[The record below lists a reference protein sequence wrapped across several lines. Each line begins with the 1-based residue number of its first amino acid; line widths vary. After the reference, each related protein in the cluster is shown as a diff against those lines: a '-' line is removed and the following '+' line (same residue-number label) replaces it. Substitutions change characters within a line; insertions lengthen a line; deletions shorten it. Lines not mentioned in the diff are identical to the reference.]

1 VSATIELEAG
11 QEMSEEAVQ
20 GKDAETLPDP
30 VKLYLKEIG
39 NFSLLSTEEEKVLGN
54 QIKHGSRNEAQKARQ
69 RLIEAN
75 LRLVV
80 SVAKHYIGRGLS
92 LMDLVQEGNLGL
104 IRAVDRFD
112 YQKGYKFSTYATW
125 WIRQGIRRAITNQ
138 SRTIRIPVHM
148 MDTVSR
154 LLSTSNDLTQ
164 EYGREPTDEELAAKM
179 QTSPMKV
186 GEIMKAAK
194 QPVSL
199 DAPIREEGDGDIGD
213 FFEDKREPRPA
224 EVAIKNTMEEELRD
238 VLATLS
244 PKEQRVI
251 ELRFGLVDG
260 HSLTLEEVGWEFG
273 VTRERVRQIE
283 GKALR
288 RLRHPNRS
296 RKLREYLD

>member
-1 VSATIELEAG
+1 VGATIGLKVG
-11 QEMSEEAVQ
+11 QELTEKVIQDMNT
-20 GKDAETLPDP
+20 ETLPDP
-30 VKLYLKEIG
+30 VQLYLKEIG
-39 NFSLLSTEEEKVLGN
+39 NFSLLSAAEEKVLGS
-54 QIKHGSRNEAQKARQ
+54 QVQHGSKDEAQEARQ

-80 SVAKHYIGRGLS
+80 SVAKHYIGQGLS
-92 LMDLVQEGNLGL
+92 LMDLVQEGNMGL

-138 SRTIRIPVHM
+138 SRAIRIPVHM

-154 LLSTSNDLTQ
+154 LLRVRNDLTQ

-199 DAPIREEGDGDIGD
+199 DAPIREEGDSD
-213 FFEDKREPRPA
+213 FVEEKRLPQPVEI
-224 EVAIKNTMEEELRD
+224 AIKNTMEEELRD
-238 VLATLS
+238 VLATLP
-244 PKEQRVI
+244 PKERRVI

-260 HSLTLEEVGWEFG
+260 HSRTLEEVGWEFG
-273 VTRERVRQIE
+273 VTRERIRQIE
-283 GKALR
+283 GKAIR
-288 RLRHPNRS
+288 KLRHPHRS

>member
-1 VSATIELEAG
+1 MPKLIM
-11 QEMSEEAVQ
+11 QCP
-20 GKDAETLPDP
+20 DCNAETLPDP
-30 VKLYLKEIG
+30 VNLYLREIS
-39 NFSLLSTEEEKVLGN
+39 NFSLLSAEEEKVLGS
-54 QIKHGSRNEAQKARQ
+54 QVKHGSRDEAQEARQ

-80 SVAKHYIGRGLS
+80 SVAKHYIGQGLS
-92 LMDLVQEGNLGL
+92 LMDLVQEGNMGL

-138 SRTIRIPVHM
+138 SRNIRIPVHM

-154 LLSTSNDLTQ
+154 LLRVRNDLTQ

-199 DAPIREEGDGDIGD
+199 DAPIGEEGDTDIRD
-213 FFEDKREPRPA
+213 FVEEKRLPQPA
-224 EVAIKNTMEEELRD
+224 EIAIKNTMEEELRD
-238 VLATLS
+238 VLATLP
-244 PKEQRVI
+244 PKERRVI
-251 ELRFGLVDG
+251 ELRFGLIDG
-260 HSLTLEEVGWEFG
+260 HSHTLEEVGWEFG
-273 VTRERVRQIE
+273 VTRERIRQIE

-288 RLRHPNRS
+288 KLRHPHRS